1 MQIRKILTQ
10 ASLGLL
16 ATATLTSYPLLTAAP
31 SAAQRIVSATP
42 GGSGV
47 ASNTSITWQFDDFRL
62 VNPQSIRVQLNG
74 RDITNQVTATMATGS
89 FTYNPPQPLAA
100 GNYTVQVEFANTQ
113 GASYRGTW
121 SFQVADVTLALTA
134 VTHNGAN
141 QPLTSGDTFAA
152 ELRGT
157 AGANASILLVQNGQT
172 VRTLSAT
179 ETASGVYR
187 VTLPVGSNDRVTEG
201 VVIGRLEKSG
211 KVVYSVA
218 PQAFAFNPAQTT
230 AQVEQTQTTST
241 VTTTPTTPPT
251 AASQPL
257 TVELTS
263 HQNNG
268 AVNAANGF
276 TFTGKT
282 LPGAKLVVT
291 VVAEAPS
298 ALGGLIRLGS
308 GSTLLDRTPTTVQAD
323 GTFSVTVP
331 RPPVVQRGMR
341 YQITIQADHQDA
353 SRMMNLT
360 LVQQ

>member
-1 MQIRKILTQ
+1 MKIRQILTH

-16 ATATLTSYPLLTAAP
+16 ATATLASAPLLTAAP
-31 SAAQRIVSATP
+31 STAQRIVSATP
-42 GGSGV
+42 GGPGV
-47 ASNTSITWQFDDFRL
+47 AGNTPITWQFDDFRL

-74 RDITNQVTATMATGS
+74 RDITNQVTATMATGT
-89 FTYNPPQPLAA
+89 FTHTPPQPLPA

-113 GASYRGTW
+113 GAGYRGTW
-121 SFQVADVTLALTA
+121 SFQVADVTLALTT
-134 VTHNGAN
+134 VTHNGVT
-141 QPLTSGDTFAA
+141 PLVSGDTFTA

-157 AGANASILLVQNGQT
+157 AGANASVLLVQNGQT
-172 VRTLSAT
+172 VRTLTAT

-201 VVIGRLEKSG
+201 VVIGRLERSG
-211 KVVYSVA
+211 RVVYSVA

-230 AQVEQTQTTST
+230 AQVEQTQVGGG
-241 VTTTPTTPPT
+241 VTTTPTGT
-251 AASQPL
+251 AQPL

-268 AVNAANGF
+268 VVNAANGF
-276 TFTGKT
+276 TFTGRT
-282 LPGAKLVVT
+282 LPGANVVVT
-291 VVAEAPS
+291 VVSEAPS
-298 ALGGLIRLGS
+298 ALGGLIRLGG
-308 GSTLLDRTPTTVQAD
+308 GSTLLDRTPTTVRPD

-353 SRMMNLT
+353 SRIMNLT

>member
-1 MQIRKILTQ
+1 MQISKILAQ

-16 ATATLTSYPLLTAAP
+16 TTATLATLPLLTTAP
-31 SAAQRIVSATP
+31 SLAQRIVSATP
-42 GGSGV
+42 GGPGI
-47 ASNTSITWQFDDFRL
+47 AGNTPITWQFDDFRL

-100 GNYTVQVEFANTQ
+100 GNYTVQVEFTNTQ
-113 GASYRGTW
+113 GAGYRGTW
-121 SFQVADVTLALTA
+121 SFQVADVSLALTA
-134 VTHNGAN
+134 VTHNGAT

-172 VRTLSAT
+172 LRTLAAT

-201 VVIGRLEKSG
+201 VVIGRLERSG
-211 KVVYSVA
+211 RVVYSVA

-230 AQVEQTQTTST
+230 AQVEQTQTTGT
-241 VTTTPTTPPT
+241 VTNTPTT
-251 AASQPL
+251 AAQPL

-282 LPGAKLVVT
+282 LPGANVVVT
-291 VVAEAPS
+291 VVSEAPS
-298 ALGGLIRLGS
+298 ALGGLIRLGG
-308 GSTLLDRTPTTVQAD
+308 GSTLLDRTPTTVRPD

-353 SRMMNLT
+353 SRIMNLT